1 MTANAITREILLAI
15 PQRIPGARAWRN
27 NTGAAVPYAAIQAA
41 IRLLVAGRVE
51 ECLQHL
57 RHQRPIAFGIAGQA
71 DITGI
76 LPPDGRRLEIEVKA
90 DGDRH
95 REAQQVFGSMVQ
107 RCGGVYVVAR
117 SVDEALKVLK
127 GGA

>member
-27 NTGAAVPYAAIQAA
+27 NTGGAVPYSAIQAA

-57 RHQRPIAFGIAGQA
+57 RHQRPITFGIAGQA

-95 REAQQVFGSMVQ
+95 REAQQAFGAMVG
-107 RCGGVYVVAR
+107 RAGGVYVVAG
-117 SVDEALKVLK
+117 SVDEALMALE
-127 GGA
+127 